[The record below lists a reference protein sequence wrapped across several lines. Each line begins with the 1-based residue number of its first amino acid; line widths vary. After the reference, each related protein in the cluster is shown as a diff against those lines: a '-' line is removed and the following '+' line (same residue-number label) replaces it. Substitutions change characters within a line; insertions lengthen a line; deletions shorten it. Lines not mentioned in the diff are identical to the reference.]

1 MIFDFSGK
9 TYIVSGAAQGIGAAT
24 ARSLQQAGATVI
36 CLDRDSKGLQQYAE
50 HSFATQASRASLSAT
65 SLSAG
70 PKFDCYTAE
79 LSDQS
84 EVQKLVKG
92 LYEKYATIDGFVN
105 AAGGVCGQVG
115 QPLEHIE
122 VEAWQDIFDA
132 NLHTALWMCQ
142 ALTPQMK
149 AAGKGAIVT
158 ISSGAG
164 LRPSLT
170 GIQAYTSAKHALIG
184 FTKQLAQELG
194 PHGIWVN
201 CIAPGFVLSN
211 PSTLKQWQALGT
223 EKQQDMIDNIN
234 MRRLG
239 SGQDIANSVLFLLS
253 EQANWISGQVL
264 SVDGGHR

>member
-9 TYIVSGAAQGIGAAT
+9 TFIVSGAAQGIGAAT
-24 ARSLQQAGATVI
+24 ARSLQQAGATVV
-36 CLDRDSKGLQQYAE
+36 CLDRDGEGLKQYAE
-50 HSFATQASRASLSAT
+50 HLSVNSSSTTPSSLT
-65 SLSAG
+65 
-70 PKFDCYTAE
+70 PEFDCYTVE
-79 LSDQS
+79 LSEQS
-84 EVQKLVKG
+84 EVKKLVKK
-92 LYEKYATIDGFVN
+92 LYEKYAIIDGFVN

-115 QPLEHIE
+115 QPLEN
-122 VEAWQDIFDA
+122 VEAKAWQAIFDA

-149 AAGKGAIVT
+149 VAGKGAIVT

-211 PSTLKQWQALGT
+211 PSTLKQWQVLGT
-223 EKQQDMIDNIN
+223 EKQQGMIDNIN